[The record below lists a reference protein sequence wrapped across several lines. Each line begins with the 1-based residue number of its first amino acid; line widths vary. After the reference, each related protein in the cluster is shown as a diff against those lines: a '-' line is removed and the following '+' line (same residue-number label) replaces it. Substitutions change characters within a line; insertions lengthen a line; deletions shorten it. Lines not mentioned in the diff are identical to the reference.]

1 MGSDGRQATPAIGM
15 GPTMKFDPRLEG
27 MVNEARAVTC
37 EEWLDRDGHA
47 RQMKKAGGHNL
58 VGPCPKC
65 GGNDRFGVNTSDD
78 KWHCRHCGIGG
89 ADAISMVI
97 LLWPLKGAT
106 YGDRFLEACELVTG
120 RSRVELMSEEEAA
133 EKAAAL
139 AAKKSGQEAES
150 ARRREQAR
158 QDALK
163 VWTRAYAAG
172 QHVATYMGIRGL
184 AIDVARL
191 KVVRELPELEYWHE
205 GRPVHKGPAMI
216 ACIHGPDDKFS
227 GVHRTW
233 VDPNGKKGKAVI
245 IWREEALDAKK
256 VMGSLGGG
264 TIRLI
269 TPRDDTGKITA
280 TRMVVGEGIETTLTP
295 AVAEARDDT
304 AYWCAVTL
312 GNMAGR
318 AGKNAETGKRDDSVP
333 EMDDLKCFLVPEWV
347 KELVLLGDGDSDPK
361 KTKAALTRAARRAK
375 LLRPGIVV
383 RIAWPGIAGDWNDL
397 AMEGEGA

>member
-1 MGSDGRQATPAIGM
+1 MATY
-15 GPTMKFDPRLEG
+15 DPRLEG

-78 KWHCRHCGIGG
+78 KWHCRGCGIGG
-89 ADAISMVI
+89 GDAISMVI
-97 LLWPLKGAT
+97 LLWPLKGST

-139 AAKKSGQEAES
+139 AAKKAGQEAES

-163 VWTRAYAAG
+163 VWNRAYAAG
-172 QHVATYMGIRGL
+172 NHVATYMGIRGL

-191 KVVRELPELEYWHE
+191 KVVRELPELEYWHD
-205 GRPVHKGPAMI
+205 GRCVHKGPAMV
-216 ACIHGPDDKFS
+216 ACIHGTDDKFS

-233 VDPNGKKGKAVI
+233 LDPRGKKGKAVI
-245 IWREEALDAKK
+245 IQGEEALDAKK

-269 TPRDDTGKITA
+269 TPRDAAGVITA

-295 AVAEARDDT
+295 AVAEGRDDS

-333 EMDDLKCFLVPEWV
+333 EMEDQKCFQVPAWV
-347 KELVLLGDGDSDPK
+347 KELVLLGDNDAKTDK
-361 KTKAALTRAARRAK
+361 QIKATKAAMTRAARRAK

-397 AMEGEGA
+397 AMEGNEA

>member
-1 MGSDGRQATPAIGM
+1 M
-15 GPTMKFDPRLEG
+15 PTYDPRLEG
-27 MVNEARAVTC
+27 MVNEARAVSC
-37 EEWLDRDGHA
+37 EEWLEREGHM

-78 KWHCRHCGIGG
+78 KWHCRHCGIGA

-106 YGDRFLEACELVTG
+106 YGDRFLEACELITG

-139 AAKKSGQEAES
+139 ATKKAGQEAES

-163 VWTRAYAAG
+163 VWNRAYAAG
-172 QHVATYMGIRGL
+172 NHVATYMGIRGL
-184 AIDVARL
+184 AIDVGRL
-191 KVVRELPELEYWHE
+191 KVVRELPELEYWHD
-205 GRPVHKGPAMI
+205 GRCVHKGPAMV
-216 ACIHGPDDKFS
+216 ACIHGTDDKFS

-233 VDPNGKKGKAVI
+233 LDPRGKKGKAVI
-245 IWREEALDAKK
+245 IQGEEALDAKK

-269 TPRDDTGKITA
+269 TPRDAAGVITA

-295 AVAEARDDT
+295 AVAEGRDDT

-318 AGKNAETGKRDDSVP
+318 AGKNAETGKRDESVP
-333 EMDDLKCFLVPEWV
+333 EMEDFKCFQVPAWV
-347 KELVLLGDGDSDPK
+347 KELVLLGDNDAKTDK
-361 KTKAALTRAARRAK
+361 QIKATKAAMTRAARRAK
-375 LLRPGIVV
+375 LLRPGIIV
-383 RIAWPGIAGDWNDL
+383 RIAWAERGGDWNDL